1 MALQGLRGLG
11 SSAARRSGGL
21 SAYGRTPEEA
31 EESLLAK
38 LGGMATSGLATIG
51 NLLDLPGSMVRD
63 VIGGVAT
70 GDWNRHNPFDQWLTP
85 TRDDNRTTGREVLER
100 TFGMRKNRETGIGG
114 WFDDPGEGL
123 RDVAGFGA
131 EVLLDPA
138 SYLTF
143 GGSALTKT
151 GKVAQKA
158 GLTPFIRE
166 AGKNAGKGIRRARTT
181 LGLDDVLRATG
192 DEARYMDQLR
202 AAIGGKNTPRSSVEM
217 LAGRD
222 PRATLISSQDV
233 LYPEKVDEYLRSGAN
248 QVELSPVL
256 NIGGQRFQMVMDGHH
271 RLEAARRAGIDPEFV
286 VPDLGKL
293 GPEQAAFSYPTLNR
307 LMQGK
312 ITPEDFIEKM
322 RVDDAYRDVLTGK
335 PVTIPD
341 AAQGARQAED
351 ALQALLKTNEPLG
364 YTVGVGLPFGPT
376 LGGSNLGAV
385 GRGYNRLA
393 DRFGGAV
400 RGSAPVRGLRALF
413 DSSVGGKTTPVQQ
426 EIMELR
432 NVRER
437 GGQQAAMKNML
448 DLADR
453 RKSLESEFAN
463 LFGDQIRKADYNPE
477 LDPRDVAAA
486 SQREDVV
493 QAWQKAVRN
502 ADIQR
507 QTNKP
512 SRLDTLISEFKR
524 DNRAFVDRLRRN
536 ADKELNQITGGD
548 QLLEAFNTRLTG
560 DRLASVTDGGLTE
573 ERFVEEL
580 LKPRQ
585 KGVPEPRLRDF
596 AEQYVRDQQI
606 PGIGPVQHE
615 FVPGDVVRATDR
627 GNYGYVQQVG
637 PKSSQVFFRNPD
649 TNAAQTVNLSNDQ
662 LKRAFAGNTQEAE
675 AYAHQVTRKVFD
687 DVVKATAET
696 GDVNRAFQQFL
707 GADAPDKLSSKI
719 AGYAED
725 MRAANAAIYS
735 ALEDKGLPTAWL
747 SDAGDTG
754 MQHFPRYVDPTVAK
768 KRTGEIPIA
777 RPTFGSMKGRTEET
791 RLLPEYV
798 VNELHRNGRYRGNGA
813 AERIQKD
820 FDEWLDGTYGQA
832 ADEFSFGDDA
842 AELGK
847 QKHAAALADWLADRK
862 QGDLYT
868 KDHLDNWL
876 KYQQGAQIAGSMGDA
891 IHDVLKRHAKMD
903 GHGVRLDV
911 AMQRAGLNPEKAM
924 DYFAR
929 RHQVDPRTLT
939 VDEDVVRQIRGVTEV
954 TSNPEWA
961 DQIGQAVD
969 RFNRAFKT
977 WVTVPFPSFAVRNHT
992 SGQFVNLTSGLLEGP
1007 QDLAAY
1013 GTAWRGANRLRAAA
1027 QKGGDALQDGDSERL
1042 RELLAYKVIQPRG
1055 FMDIDV
1061 TSTLPR
1067 YGDPVERIIPGAV
1080 LSGDTVRQARTKV
1093 AENPLDFPGLRNKVA
1108 DKARVAGES
1117 VTTSGANLNA
1127 AVEWQNRVTMYNYLR
1142 DVKQW
1147 SPEAAA
1153 AKVNEL
1159 QFDYGDLSRFEK
1171 DVMRRAMPFYAFTR
1185 KAIPQFIETI
1195 RQRPGGAVAQTI
1207 RATRSGQDNER
1218 PVPDWIAQG
1227 TSIPLGA
1234 KDDGSQSYLTGL
1246 GLAHEVP
1253 LQFLGDGV
1261 RGAGME
1267 TLGMLNPL
1275 VKGPLEYFTGESF
1288 FQRGPMGGRDIDTM
1302 DPVIGRIL
1310 TSLGVQDEDASGRAK
1325 PFIHPLV
1332 ENVATNT
1339 PLSRLLT
1346 TARTLLDERKYEKA
1360 GAFPGDAL
1368 AMNLLTGSR
1377 ISDVSPA
1384 AQDAVLRDTASA
1396 LARESGAR
1404 TYETVYFSKAQ
1415 IDETRKIDPRRAE
1428 QMEAFNAL
1436 RNLLGRKAKDRKKS
1450 R

>member
-166 AGKNAGKGIRRARTT
+166 AGKNAGKGIRQARTT

-202 AAIGGKNTPRSSVEM
+202 AVVGGKNTPRSSVEM

-322 RVDDAYRDVLTGK
+322 RVDDTYRDVLTGK
-335 PVTIPD
+335 PVTLPD

-453 RKSLESEFAN
+453 RKLLESEFAD

-477 LDPRDVAAA
+477 LDPRDLDPIIERVL
-486 SQREDVV
+486 SEQRAVYDSDTIGQINRQFKRENPGVILQAQKDVDPSMIKDFDILYE
-493 QAWQKAVRN
+493 QYRN
-502 ADIQR
+502 ATGRELSEADFYDIFR
-507 QTNKP
+507 QADPRPTRQ
-512 SRLDTLISEFKR
+512 SVRSEAER
-524 DNRAFVDRLRRN
+524 
-536 ADKELNQITGGD
+536 ELARQQLQGG
-548 QLLEAFNTRLTG
+548 
-560 DRLASVTDGGLTE
+560 
-573 ERFVEEL
+573 
-580 LKPRQ
+580 
-585 KGVPEPRLRDF
+585 
-596 AEQYVRDQQI
+596 
-606 PGIGPVQHE
+606 GPVQHE
-615 FVPGDVVRATDR
+615 FAPGDVVRATDR

-707 GADAPDKLSSKI
+707 GTDAPDELSSKI

-725 MRAANAAIYS
+725 MRTANAAIYS
-735 ALEDKGLPTAWL
+735 ALEDKGLPVAWL

-754 MQHFPRYVDPTVAK
+754 MQHFPRYVDPAVAK
-768 KRTGEIPIA
+768 KRTGEMPIA

-798 VNELHRNGRYRGNGA
+798 VNELHRNGRYRGDGA
-813 AERIQKD
+813 AERIQRD
-820 FDEWLDGTYGQA
+820 FGEWLDGTFGQA

-1027 QKGGDALQDGDSERL
+1027 HKGGDALQDGDSERL

-1436 RNLLGRKAKDRKKS
+1436 RNLLGRKAKDRKAK
-1450 R
+1450 